1 MVEALVRAVGLKWAA
16 AAEFVREHYAS
27 VTITWD

>member
-1 MVEALVRAVGLKWAA
+1 MVEALVRAVGLKGAA